1 MSMSVSSNVRPVRT
15 NIPNRMDRLP
25 WSRWHWLVVIALGI
39 TWVLDG
45 LEVTII
51 GAIGSVL
58 KEPQTLHFTDV
69 EIGYRTVSMC
79 ILGNIAWLLG
89 RKVTYDMGKEQFVD
103 DAEADKLIQAEY
115 RSPWHL

>member
-1 MSMSVSSNVRPVRT
+1 
-15 NIPNRMDRLP
+15 MDRLP

-69 EIGYRTVSMC
+69 EIGYAASAYLIGAV
-79 ILGNIAWLLG
+79 LGALFFG
-89 RKVTYDMGKEQFVD
+89 RLTTGG
-103 DAEADKLIQAEY
+103 DAKSFL
-115 RSPWHL
+115 